1 MMSSL
6 LMTKM
11 FSSFKKLSSEERMEM
26 VNCYIGNTA
35 RTYIMTRIVLKHL
48 YRISIEVE
56 DFYSDIYW
64 QERIRNVKSNIEE

>member
-1 MMSSL
+1 
-6 LMTKM
+6 MTKM

-26 VNCYIGNTA
+26 VNCYIDNTA
-35 RTYIMTRIVLKHL
+35 QTYIMTGIVLKHL

-64 QERIRNVKSNIEE
+64 QERIRNVKTNIEE

>member
-1 MMSSL
+1 
-6 LMTKM
+6 MTKM

-35 RTYIMTRIVLKHL
+35 RTYIMTGIVLKHL

-64 QERIRNVKSNIEE
+64 QERIRNVKTNIEE